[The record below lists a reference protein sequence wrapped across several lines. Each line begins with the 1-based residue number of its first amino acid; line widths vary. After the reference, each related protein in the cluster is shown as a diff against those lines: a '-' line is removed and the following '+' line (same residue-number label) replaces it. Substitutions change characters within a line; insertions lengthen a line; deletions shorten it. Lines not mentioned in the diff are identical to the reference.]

1 MIFIQVNAYL
11 VNFLVVNMNDI
22 KQLII
27 NYKDMVFDKRSLT
40 DEMINKL
47 FNIDDKFLRDLS
59 NAANEITR
67 TFQGSKID
75 VEQLANIK
83 KNYCSEDCTFCSQS
97 AFFDTGIDK
106 YQLMSPKQ
114 VVKQATD
121 AKNAGADSYCLVA
134 AWREPSENE
143 FKQVCHIIEEVNEKV
158 GISIECSLGFLTIK
172 QAKKLKDLGVIRYN
186 HNLETSESKFHEICT
201 THTYQDRVNTLNI
214 AREAGLELC
223 TGGIIGMGE
232 TRNQREELVQAIGK
246 LGPEEVTVNLL
257 VPFPGTPLELQ
268 TPLNLEEILRVFAVL
283 RFVLPKSIIK
293 ISGGREVNLKDD
305 GKELLLSGANGIISA
320 GYLTLD
326 GNSMQKDVKM
336 IKEID
341 LEA

>member
-1 MIFIQVNAYL
+1 
-11 VNFLVVNMNDI
+11 MNDT
-22 KQLII
+22 KQLIT
-27 NYKDMVFDKRSLT
+27 NYKDIVFGKRSLT
-40 DEMINKL
+40 DEMVNKL

-67 TFQGSKID
+67 VFQGSKID

-106 YQLMSPKQ
+106 YQLMTSEE
-114 VVKQATD
+114 VVRQATD
-121 AKNAGADSYCLVA
+121 AKKAGAHSYCLVA
-134 AWREPSENE
+134 AWREPSENDFE
-143 FKQVCHIIEEVNEKV
+143 QVCHIIEEVNEKV

-172 QAKKLKDLGVIRYN
+172 QAKKLKDLGVVRYN

-201 THTYQDRVNTLNI
+201 THTYQDRINTLHI

-232 TRNQREELVQAIGK
+232 TRNQREELVQAIGR
-246 LGPEEVTVNLL
+246 LDPEEVTVNLL

-283 RFVLPKSIIK
+283 RFLLPKSIIK

-336 IKEID
+336 IEEID

>member
-1 MIFIQVNAYL
+1 MQNES
-11 VNFLVVNMNDI
+11 
-22 KQLII
+22 KLIADCKEKVLR
-27 NYKDMVFDKRSLT
+27 NQNLDQ
-40 DEMINKL
+40 EMINKL
-47 FNIDDKFLRDLS
+47 FNVDDKLLS
-59 NAANEITR
+59 NLSQAANEITR

-106 YQLMSPKQ
+106 YQLMSAEE
-114 VVKQATD
+114 VVRQATD
-121 AKNAGADSYCLVA
+121 AMKAGAHSYCLVA
-134 AWREPSENE
+134 AWREPSEE
-143 FKQVCHIIEEVNEKV
+143 DFGKVCHIIEEVNEKV
-158 GISIECSLGFLTIK
+158 GISIECSLGFLTK
-172 QAKKLKDLGVIRYN
+172 RQAEKLKELGVIRYN
-186 HNLETSESKFHEICT
+186 HNLETSESKFPEICT
-201 THTYQDRVNTLNI
+201 THTYQDRIDTLHT
-214 AREAGLELC
+214 ARKAGLELC

-232 TRNQREELVQAIGK
+232 TRDQREELVQAIGE
-246 LGPEEVTVNLL
+246 LNPEEVTVNLL

-283 RFVLPKSIIK
+283 RFLLPKSIIK
-293 ISGGREVNLKDD
+293 ISGGREVNLNDD

-326 GNSMQKDVKM
+326 GNTMQKDVKM

>member
-1 MIFIQVNAYL
+1 MTNVEEFITECKMTVLRN
-11 VNFLVVNMNDI
+11 
-22 KQLII
+22 K
-27 NYKDMVFDKRSLT
+27 KLT
-40 DEMINKL
+40 DDKTSEL
-47 FNIDDKFLRDLS
+47 FNIDDKFLSHLS
-59 NAANEITR
+59 DAANEITR

-106 YQLMSPKQ
+106 YQLMSPEE
-114 VVKQATD
+114 VVRQATE
-121 AKNAGADSYCLVA
+121 AKKVGADSYCLVA
-134 AWREPSENE
+134 AWREPSKEDFE
-143 FKQVCHIIEEVNEKV
+143 QVCHIINQVNEKV
-158 GISIECSLGFLTIK
+158 GISIECSLGFLTSY
-172 QAKKLKDLGVIRYN
+172 QAKKLKELGVIRYN
-186 HNLETSESKFHEICT
+186 HNLETSESKFPEICT
-201 THTYQDRVNTLNI
+201 THTYQDRINTLHI

-232 TRNQREELVQAIGK
+232 TREQREEMIQAISK
-246 LGPEEVTVNLL
+246 LNPEEVTVNLL

-268 TPLNLEEILRVFAVL
+268 TPLGLEEILRVFAVL
-283 RFVLPKSIIK
+283 RFLLPKSIIK

-320 GYLTLD
+320 GYLTLE

-336 IKEID
+336 IEEID

>member
-1 MIFIQVNAYL
+1 
-11 VNFLVVNMNDI
+11 MNDT
-22 KQLII
+22 KQLIT
-27 NYKDMVFDKRSLT
+27 NYKDIVFGKRSLT
-40 DEMINKL
+40 DEMVNKL

-67 TFQGSKID
+67 VFQGSKID

-106 YQLMSPKQ
+106 YQLMTSEE
-114 VVKQATD
+114 VVRQATD
-121 AKNAGADSYCLVA
+121 AKKAGAHSYCLVA
-134 AWREPSENE
+134 AWREPSENDFE
-143 FKQVCHIIEEVNEKV
+143 QVCHIIEEVNEKV
-158 GISIECSLGFLTIK
+158 GISIECRLGFLTIK
-172 QAKKLKDLGVIRYN
+172 QAKKLKDLGVVRYN

-201 THTYQDRVNTLNI
+201 THTYQDRINTLHI

-232 TRNQREELVQAIGK
+232 TRNQREELVQAIGR
-246 LGPEEVTVNLL
+246 LDPEEVTVNLL

-283 RFVLPKSIIK
+283 RFLLPKSIIK

-326 GNSMQKDVKM
+326 GNSMEKDVKM
-336 IKEID
+336 IEEID

>member
-1 MIFIQVNAYL
+1 MDGDKEFIDNCKKL
-11 VNFLVVNMNDI
+11 VFEGRLLSME
-22 KQLII
+22 
-27 NYKDMVFDKRSLT
+27 S
-40 DEMINKL
+40 INKL
-47 FNIDDKFLRDLS
+47 FNVDDKFLKNLS
-59 NAANEITR
+59 DAANEITR
-67 TFQGSKID
+67 VFQGSKID

-83 KNYCSEDCTFCSQS
+83 KNYCTEDCTFCSQS
-97 AFFDTGIDK
+97 AFFDTGIGK
-106 YQLMSPKQ
+106 YQLMSSEE
-114 VVKQATD
+114 VIKQATS

-143 FKQVCHIIEEVNEKV
+143 FEQVCHIIKEVNEKV
-158 GISIECSLGFLTIK
+158 GISIECSLGFLTIN
-172 QAKKLKDLGVIRYN
+172 QAKKLKELGVIRYN
-186 HNLETSESKFHEICT
+186 HNLETSESKFPEIFT
-201 THTYQDRVNTLNI
+201 THTYQYRVDTLHI

-246 LGPEEVTVNLL
+246 LRPEEVTVNLL

-268 TPLNLEEILRVFAVL
+268 TPLSLEEILRVFAVL
-283 RFVLPKSIIK
+283 RFLLPKSIIK

-336 IKEID
+336 IEEIN